1 MKKKFLLFINIIV
14 FFISTS
20 SLLLILNFVD
30 PYSSWIIGIFSVIV
44 SFVLGLTTFLTL
56 FFYVLKKVYYR
67 GDVFLY
73 HVYTSF
79 RQWFLISL
87 FILLNIIFYFFSIFT
102 IINIFVI
109 FALVVFLELFIRNF
123 EDIG

>member
-1 MKKKFLLFINIIV
+1 MKKKFLLFIIIIV
-14 FFISTS
+14 FLISIL
-20 SLLLILNFVD
+20 SLILILNFVD
-30 PYSSWIIGIFSVIV
+30 PYSSGIIGIFSVIV

-56 FFYVLKKVYYR
+56 FFYLFKKVYYR

-73 HVYTSF
+73 HVYSSF
-79 RQWFLISL
+79 RQGFLISL

-102 IINIFVI
+102 VINIFVI

>member
-1 MKKKFLLFINIIV
+1 MKKKFLLFIIIIV
-14 FFISTS
+14 FLISIL
-20 SLLLILNFVD
+20 SLILILNFVD

-56 FFYVLKKVYYR
+56 FFYLFKKVYYR
-67 GDVFLY
+67 WDVFLY
-73 HVYTSF
+73 HVYSSF

-102 IINIFVI
+102 VINIFVI

-123 EDIG
+123 EDIW